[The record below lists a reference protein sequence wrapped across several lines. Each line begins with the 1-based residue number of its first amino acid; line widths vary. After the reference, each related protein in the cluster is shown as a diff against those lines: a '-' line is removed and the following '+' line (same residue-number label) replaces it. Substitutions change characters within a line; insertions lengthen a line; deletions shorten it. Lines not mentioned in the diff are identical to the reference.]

1 MPICMVQED
10 LGGFGD
16 ERLRRV
22 GARLLE
28 AMSEQPTTCVH
39 ALATDRNEA
48 LAFGRFLDHEAVSCD
63 EMLTTAA
70 RFTGQRAVGRH
81 VLAIQD
87 TTEFNFPNHAAS
99 KRGFGRSGNDRDVG
113 LFLHPTI
120 AVDAASGGMIGLVGA
135 QILNRTGAKVK
146 NPKPRPIEDKESFRW
161 LLAAEEASDVL
172 AGAAS
177 ITVVA
182 DRESDIY
189 EQFARR
195 PESVHLLTRAARDR
209 NLAEA
214 ERLFETIDAW
224 PERHRATI
232 NLPELP
238 GRRARTACLAL
249 RFGAVSLCRPV
260 TVDKKLA
267 ACVELFVVDVV
278 EVDPPAGV
286 EPLHWRL
293 LTTHAVTTV
302 EQAQQIVTW
311 YRLRWTIEQVFRT
324 LKSAAV
330 QMDQSQITEARRF
343 VKLAIVGLI
352 CAVQDHADRDWSRR
366 ADCAKHGRRHRSG
379 TRARLGRAQRSSRR
393 QDRET
398 EKPIPAS
405 DLGLVC
411 LDRRPPRRL
420 VRLHLPRLQAGRS
433 EDHRQRTCPS
443 GRLPP
448 RMGVGNLFRRC
459 ATPVAY
465 WGIHRDGA
473 TTRPCPRA
481 VQCAGFT
488 HARRSAYPRRRLN
501 GRV

>member
-1 MPICMVQED
+1 MVQED

-39 ALATDRNEA
+39 ALANDRNEA
-48 LAFGRFLDHEAVSCD
+48 LAFGRFLDHDAVSHG

-70 RFTGQRAVGRH
+70 RFTGQRATGRD

-87 TTEFNFPNHAAS
+87 TTEFNFPGHAGS
-99 KRGFGRSGNDRDVG
+99 KRGFGRSGNDRDPG

-120 AVDAASGGMIGLVGA
+120 AVDAATGGMIGLVGA

-146 NPKPRPIEDKESFRW
+146 NPRLRPIEDKESFRW

-195 PESVHLLTRAARDR
+195 PEGVHLLTRAARDR
-209 NLAEA
+209 NLPDA

-224 PERHRATI
+224 PEEHRETI
-232 NLPELP
+232 DLPELP
-238 GRRARTACLAL
+238 GRRARAACLAL
-249 RFGAVSLCRPV
+249 RFGAVSLCRPA

-267 ACVELFVVDVV
+267 ARVDLFVVDVV
-278 EVDPPAGV
+278 EVDAPAGV
-286 EPLHWRL
+286 DPLHWRL

-302 EQAQQIVTW
+302 EQAKQIVTW

-352 CAVQDHADRDWSRR
+352 SAVRVMQIVI
-366 ADCAKHGRRHRSG
+366 G
-379 TRARLGRAQRSSRR
+379 
-393 QDRET
+393 
-398 EKPIPAS
+398 
-405 DLGLVC
+405 
-411 LDRRPPRRL
+411 
-420 VRLHLPRLQAGRS
+420 
-433 EDHRQRTCPS
+433 
-443 GRLPP
+443 
-448 RMGVGNLFRRC
+448 
-459 ATPVAY
+459 
-465 WGIHRDGA
+465 RDGRTA
-473 TTRPCPRA
+473 QSMADAIDPAHERA
-481 VQCAGFT
+481 LA
-488 HARRSAYPRRRLN
+488 ALN
-501 GRV
+501 GRLEGRTQKLKNPFPPATLAWFAWIVGRLGGWSGYTSRGYKPAGPKTIARGLARLDGFLQGWELATCSADVRLP